1 MATIFDG
8 RQFALQKEE
17 ELKSLGKHPKLV
29 SILVGDN
36 EASHLYV
43 NLKKKFAERVGATLE
58 IASFNSDV
66 SSGQIK
72 EFIEDAN
79 ADSSVN
85 GIMIQ
90 LPLPE
95 SLKSETSDL
104 VNSISPLKD
113 VDGLGENSMYLH
125 PTSKAV
131 IQIISE
137 SGKDSGIV
145 CVVGATGMVGRP
157 LVKDLK
163 EKGYEVIECDS
174 ETKNLKEETL
184 KADILVSTTGVPNLI
199 KEDMVKEGVVVID
212 VGSPKGDV
220 DFENVSKRA
229 SFITPVPGGVGPVT
243 IACLLE
249 NLMEAS

>member
-1 MATIFDG
+1 MAIIFDG
-8 RQFALQKEE
+8 KAFASKKEE
-17 ELKSLGKHPKLV
+17 ELKSLGKHPKLA
-29 SILVGDN
+29 SILIGSN
-36 EASHLYV
+36 PASLLYV

-58 IASFNSDV
+58 IASFDESV
-66 SSGQIK
+66 EAGEVKQ
-72 EFIEDAN
+72 FIEDAN
-79 ADSSVN
+79 ADSSVD

-95 SLKSETSDL
+95 VLRSATNDL

-113 VDGLGENSMYLH
+113 VDGLGKNSMYLH
-125 PTSKAV
+125 PTSRAV
-131 IQIISE
+131 IEIISE
-137 SGKDSGIV
+137 SGRQSGVV

-163 EKGYEVIECDS
+163 EKGFEVIECDHT
-174 ETKNLKEETL
+174 TKNLKEETL
-184 KADILVSTTGVPNLI
+184 KADILVSATGVPGLI
-199 KEDMVKEGVVVID
+199 KADMVKDGVVVID

-220 DFENVSKRA
+220 DFDEVAVKA

-249 NLMEAS
+249 NLLSS